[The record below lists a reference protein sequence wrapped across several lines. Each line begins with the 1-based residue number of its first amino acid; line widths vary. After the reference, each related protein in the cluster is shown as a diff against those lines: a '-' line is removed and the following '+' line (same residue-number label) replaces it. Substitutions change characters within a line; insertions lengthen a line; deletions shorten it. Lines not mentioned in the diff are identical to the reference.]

1 MGRSSRETKRI
12 VKYTGK
18 EDRAEV
24 GVCEEETAGEEAKSG
39 CLRKQRT
46 PLLTGPTL
54 SATITY
60 FCIYVLY
67 GIWNT
72 SLF

>member
-24 GVCEEETAGEEAKSG
+24 GVCEEETAGEEAKSDLESG
-39 CLRKQRT
+39 EQ

>member
-1 MGRSSRETKRI
+1 MRRKQR
-12 VKYTGK
+12 
-18 EDRAEV
+18 
-24 GVCEEETAGEEAKSG
+24 GEKAKSD
-39 CLRKQRT
+39 CLRKQT

-67 GIWNT
+67 GIWNI
-72 SLF
+72 SFLIKIIFLLLSEIVLRRFCYSSEDD